1 MIASVHWFYF
11 ATQFIILHWILMQA
25 LCFYCEISIVDA
37 DILFIQFIALKKENL
52 VQRRGK
58 AGAYSFFST

>member
-1 MIASVHWFYF
+1 MNFTVKF
-11 ATQFIILHWILMQA
+11 

-37 DILFIQFIALKKENL
+37 DILFAQFIALKKENL

-58 AGAYSFFST
+58 AGAYSFFSI